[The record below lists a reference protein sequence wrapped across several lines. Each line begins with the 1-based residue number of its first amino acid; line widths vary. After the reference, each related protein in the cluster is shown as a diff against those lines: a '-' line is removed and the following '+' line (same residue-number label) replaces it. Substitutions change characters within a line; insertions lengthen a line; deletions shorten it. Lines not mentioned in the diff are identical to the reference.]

1 MCNSLVRG
9 LSGGCGNRVMTCTS
23 LISVGFAERNLPFIS
38 FNAAC
43 FSAWF
48 SVSTVSVH
56 DWFTDWE
63 VVVSVHRVLFLGC
76 DYICHL
82 VITWPRSQCPVCA
95 WRGVVWWRPPRLTF
109 TYIAVPR
116 CDLASGGCCI
126 HTLMPSDIYI
136 LVLYMPA
143 DQHHTFSS
151 ISSVRWT
158 ALARFTVF
166 GLGCLLIVCVNQ
178 ALSGRC
184 GPTHRTFHALRNG
197 RDLWS

>member
-1 MCNSLVRG
+1 
-9 LSGGCGNRVMTCTS
+9 MTCTS

-48 SVSTVSVH
+48 SVSVQTTVSVH

-136 LVLYMPA
+136 YWYYICLPTNIIPFRVSAVFVEPLSRA
-143 DQHHTFSS
+143 SLFSG
-151 ISSVRWT
+151 WD
-158 ALARFTVF
+158 
-166 GLGCLLIVCVNQ
+166 VC
-178 ALSGRC
+178 
-184 GPTHRTFHALRNG
+184 
-197 RDLWS
+197 